1 MIKGLSIRVSG
12 DVQGVFFRASA
23 QQIAASL
30 GVTGFVRNEADGS
43 VYIEA
48 EGDESQL
55 AAFKEWCT
63 HGPPRATVE
72 TLDVKEKEVKG
83 FSGFEVRR

>member
-12 DVQGVFFRASA
+12 SVQGVFFRAST
-23 QQIAASL
+23 QQRATSL
-30 GVTGFVRNEADGS
+30 GINGFVRNEPDGS

-48 EGDESQL
+48 EGDESPL
-55 AAFKEWCT
+55 EIFRDWCS

-72 TLDVKEKEVKG
+72 RIEVQEKEVKG
-83 FSGFEVRR
+83 FSGFEIRR